1 MKEKH
6 VGRAVAGTCSA
17 FTLGSTRLML
27 TLSQFKPFFSAQV
40 AMTARAQEGV
50 NWSGLT
56 GMVGGSMAADNYW
69 MEQKI
74 I

>member
-27 TLSQFKPFFSAQV
+27 TLSQSRPFFSAQV
-40 AMTARAQEGV
+40 AMTARAQEEV
-50 NWSGLT
+50 NWSSLT
-56 GMVGGSMAADNYW
+56 GMVGGSMAGDNFW
-69 MEQKI
+69 LE
-74 I
+74 